1 MILTLAERAFLHVA
15 RTATLATIDPTGLPR
30 LVPICFVVDEGDG
43 LRLVTP
49 IDDKPKSVRD
59 PRALARVR
67 DIVARPEVSV
77 LIDRWDEDWA
87 RLAWLRLTGR
97 AAVIDPGTA
106 PAGALDALRA
116 KYPQYVAHR
125 LEGRPMIAIAI
136 RAATSWGLDR
146 HEGGP
151 GAA

>member
-1 MILTLAERAFLHVA
+1 VTLTLGERAFLHVA
-15 RTATLATIDPTGLPR
+15 RTATLATIDPAGLPR

-43 LRLVTP
+43 LRLLTP
-49 IDDKPKSVRD
+49 IDEKPKSIGD

-97 AAVIDPGTA
+97 AVVVDPGTA

-116 KYPQYVAHR
+116 KYPQYATHR

-146 HEGGP
+146 DEGGP